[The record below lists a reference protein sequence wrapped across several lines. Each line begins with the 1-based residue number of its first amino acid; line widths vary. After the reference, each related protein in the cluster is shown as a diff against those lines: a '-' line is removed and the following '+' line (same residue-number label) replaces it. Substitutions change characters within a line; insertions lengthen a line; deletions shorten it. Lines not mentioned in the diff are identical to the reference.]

1 MTSTFVDVT
10 RFYRFL
16 KILVNYKQSIGV
28 KKCLMY
34 ITQIG
39 HGPEVQ
45 NHAKNLVILVQISYC
60 PSSMKSIF

>member
-45 NHAKNLVILVQISYC
+45 NHAKNLVILV
-60 PSSMKSIF
+60 